1 MPAGGRVKKEIAIIC
16 KTDPTSGVIATVAP
30 DDLSVPGKPG
40 WRHLI
45 GTITGPSG
53 TPYENGVFDVDILI
67 DGEYPFAPP
76 KMKFITKIWHPN
88 VSSATGAICL
98 DILKDQ
104 WTPAL
109 TIKTAMMSL
118 QALLCSPEPNDPQ
131 DAQVAKM
138 YLENKPEFDRTAK
151 FWVEQYASPKSDTS
165 KEDAVGR
172 VCEMG
177 FDKESA
183 RKALEKH
190 KWDEQAAVNDLLG
203 M

>member
-1 MPAGGRVKKEIAIIC
+1 MSAGGRVKKEISIIC
-16 KTDPTSGVIATVAP
+16 KTDPTSGVIAKVAP

-98 DILKDQ
+98 

-138 YLENKPEFDRTAK
+138 YLDNKPEFDRTAK

-177 FDKESA
+177 FDRESA

>member
-1 MPAGGRVKKEIAIIC
+1 MSAAGRVKKEIQLIC
-16 KTDPTSGVIATVAP
+16 KADPTSGVIANVAP

-98 DILKDQ
+98 VSFESVIVERVDIS
-104 WTPAL
+104 
-109 TIKTAMMSL
+109 M
-118 QALLCSPEPNDPQ
+118 LC
-131 DAQVAKM
+131 V
-138 YLENKPEFDRTAK
+138 R
-151 FWVEQYASPKSDTS
+151 
-165 KEDAVGR
+165 
-172 VCEMG
+172 CEYCTNNY
-177 FDKESA
+177 S
-183 RKALEKH
+183 
-190 KWDEQAAVNDLLG
+190 
-203 M
+203 

>member
-1 MPAGGRVKKEIAIIC
+1 MPAGGRVKKEIDIIC

-30 DDLSVPGKPG
+30 DDLSIPGKPG

-98 DILKDQ
+98 VSCFYILHMLSD
-104 WTPAL
+104 
-109 TIKTAMMSL
+109 
-118 QALLCSPEPNDPQ
+118 
-131 DAQVAKM
+131 
-138 YLENKPEFDRTAK
+138 YLNLILG
-151 FWVEQYASPKSDTS
+151 
-165 KEDAVGR
+165 AV
-172 VCEMG
+172 
-177 FDKESA
+177 
-183 RKALEKH
+183 
-190 KWDEQAAVNDLLG
+190 
-203 M
+203 

>member
-1 MPAGGRVKKEIAIIC
+1 MAANGRVKKEISIIC
-16 KTDPTSGVIATVAP
+16 KTDPTSGVIATTAG
-30 DDLSVPGKPG
+30 DDLSIPGKPG

-45 GTITGPSG
+45 GTIQGPSG

-67 DGEYPFAPP
+67 DGEYPFVPP